1 MPDQPPK
8 FTAESDDAA
17 RALAQLRDR
26 IDKIDRRVIELL
38 NERAS
43 AVVEVGNLKRG
54 SGIPI
59 YAPHREQQVLE
70 KVLGLNQGP
79 LSDRTIE
86 AVYREIMSGSFALE
100 HPLRIGYLGPQGSF
114 SHQAAVKQFGSSVS
128 FEDVHEVRGVFTEV
142 VRGHCNYGLVPI
154 ENSLGGGIVETLDA
168 FIDHGANINVYA
180 EVLLSVRHALLANC
194 EPRNVKRIYSKAEVF
209 SQCRDWLATQYPS
222 AEQIPATSTSRA
234 VQIVREESERD
245 PDCGSAAIASEL
257 AGQLYGVN
265 LLFADIEDDPNN
277 VTRFFVISRQQAR
290 PSEDDKTSVM
300 FTTPDKP
307 GALVHVL
314 SAFEHNGVNLSH
326 IDKRPSRR
334 ENWQYTFFI
343 DAQGHREDAKV
354 RAAINEATPHC
365 KDIVVLGSYPR
376 AKRIL

>member
-1 MPDQPPK
+1 MATDPAT
-8 FTAESDDAA
+8 FSAESDDARRTLA
-17 RALAQLRDR
+17 ALRLR
-26 IDKIDRRVIELL
+26 IDQIDHRLVELL

-43 AVVEVGNLKRG
+43 LVVEVGGLKRG

-59 YAPHREQQVLE
+59 YAPHREQEVLA
-70 KVLGLNQGP
+70 KVLGLNRGP

-114 SHQAAVKQFGSSVS
+114 SHQAAVKHFGTSVS

-168 FIDHGANINVYA
+168 FMDHGNAISVYA

-194 EPRNVKRIYSKAEVF
+194 EPRQVKRIYSKAEVF
-209 SQCRDWLATQYPS
+209 SQCRDWLATQYPG
-222 AEQIPATSTSRA
+222 AEQIAATSTSRA
-234 VQIVREESERD
+234 VQMVSEESERD
-245 PDCGSAAIASEL
+245 PACGSAAIASEL

-265 LLFADIEDDPNN
+265 MLFADIEDDPNN

-290 PSEDDKTSVM
+290 PSDDDKTSVM

-307 GALVHVL
+307 GALVSVL
-314 SAFEHNGVNLSH
+314 SAFERSGVNLSH

-334 ENWQYTFFI
+334 ENWQYTFFV
-343 DAQGHREDAKV
+343 DAQGHREDEKM
-354 RAAINEATPHC
+354 RAAFAEAQGHC
-365 KDIVVLGSYPR
+365 KDLVVLGSYPR
-376 AKRIL
+376 ARRVL

>member
-142 VRGHCNYGLVPI
+142 VRGHCSYGLVPI

-234 VQIVREESERD
+234 VQIVREESEPRSRLRQA
-245 PDCGSAAIASEL
+245 PPSPPNSPASST
-257 AGQLYGVN
+257 VS
-265 LLFADIEDDPNN
+265 
-277 VTRFFVISRQQAR
+277 ISSS
-290 PSEDDKTSVM
+290 PTSR
-300 FTTPDKP
+300 TTP
-307 GALVHVL
+307 
-314 SAFEHNGVNLSH
+314 
-326 IDKRPSRR
+326 
-334 ENWQYTFFI
+334 TM
-343 DAQGHREDAKV
+343 
-354 RAAINEATPHC
+354 
-365 KDIVVLGSYPR
+365 
-376 AKRIL
+376 

>member
-1 MPDQPPK
+1 MGEHTGQ
-8 FTAESDDAA
+8 FGAESDDGSRELSVL
-17 RALAQLRDR
+17 RAR
-26 IDKIDRRVIELL
+26 IDELDHRLIALL

-43 AVVEVGNLKRG
+43 AVVEVGRLKRG

-70 KVLGLNQGP
+70 KVLGLNEGP

-100 HPLRIGYLGPQGSF
+100 LPLRIGYLGPQGSF

-142 VRGHCNYGLVPI
+142 VRGHCHYGLVPI

-168 FIDHGANINVYA
+168 FMDHGSDINVYA

-209 SQCRDWLATQYPS
+209 SQCRDWLATQYPN
-222 AEQIPATSTSRA
+222 ADQIPATSTSRA

-245 PDCGSAAIASEL
+245 PECGSAAIASEL

-265 LLFADIEDDPNN
+265 QLFSDIEDDPSN

-290 PSEDDKTSVM
+290 PSEDDKTSIM
-300 FTTPDKP
+300 FATPDKP
-307 GALVHVL
+307 GALVRVL
-314 SAFEHNGVNLSH
+314 TAFEHNGVNLSH

-334 ENWQYTFFI
+334 ENWQYTFFV
-343 DAQGHREDAKV
+343 DAQGHREDEKM
-354 RAAINEATPHC
+354 RAAIDEARAHC
-365 KDIVVLGSYPR
+365 KDLVVLGSYPR